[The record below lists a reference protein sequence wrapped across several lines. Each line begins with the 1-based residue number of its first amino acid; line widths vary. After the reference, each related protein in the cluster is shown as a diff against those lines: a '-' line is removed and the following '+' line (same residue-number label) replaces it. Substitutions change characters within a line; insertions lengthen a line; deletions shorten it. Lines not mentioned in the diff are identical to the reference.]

1 MQRHEP
7 LVEGDPDQPAA
18 LQMARVL
25 CAHWKLT
32 QSETDCLLGAADQ
45 AARVGLMLSIHK
57 HLRVLFPMN
66 VDLAHGWMCQ
76 ENRSF
81 HGRRPVDVVLERGL
95 PGLEAVQ
102 AHLSHAGQI

>member
-1 MQRHEP
+1 MKRHEP
-7 LVEGDPDQPAA
+7 LVEDYPDQAAA

-32 QSETDCLLGAADQ
+32 QFETDCLLGTVDQ
-45 AARVGLMLSIHK
+45 AARVGLMLIIHK
-57 HLRVLFPMN
+57 HLRLLFPMN

-81 HGRRPVDVVLERGL
+81 HGRRPVDVALDRGL
-95 PGLEAVQ
+95 RGLEAVQ
-102 AHLSHAGQI
+102 AYLSNAGQA